1 MNAIRSVDQRVKS
14 GFVQVA
20 PTIERKTGS
29 LSVRKICIEIELFC
43 ENLHKVIT
51 QVRKNNG
58 SPEDIIQVLLKLQS
72 SEYSYHQYL
81 QEKIKWEEK
90 HSAESKENNL

>member
-29 LSVRKICIEIELFC
+29 LSVRKICIEIELFW
-43 ENLHKVIT
+43 N
-51 QVRKNNG
+51 VRICIGHYTGK
-58 SPEDIIQVLLKLQS
+58 
-72 SEYSYHQYL
+72 
-81 QEKIKWEEK
+81 
-90 HSAESKENNL
+90 KE